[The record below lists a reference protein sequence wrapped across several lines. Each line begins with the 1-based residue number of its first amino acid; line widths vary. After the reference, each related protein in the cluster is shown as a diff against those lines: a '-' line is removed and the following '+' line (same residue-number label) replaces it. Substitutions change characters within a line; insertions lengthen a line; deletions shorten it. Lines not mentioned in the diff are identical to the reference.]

1 LKGDIEMADHP
12 IDLLMKT
19 TMDNIK
25 EMIDVNT
32 ILGDPVETSDGTVIL
47 PVSRVFVGFAVG
59 GSEFPAFKDG
69 EESGTQQDSASVD
82 EAGFPFGGGAG
93 AGMTIS
99 PVAFLVV
106 SMGQVR
112 VMPVEGI
119 GPLEK
124 LIDFVPSFL
133 AKRAEGGTCRTNN
146 AALKPNVKTD
156 TH

>member
-1 LKGDIEMADHP
+1 MANHP
-12 IDLLMKT
+12 IDVLMKT

-47 PVSRVFVGFAVG
+47 PVSRVFVGFAAG
-59 GSEFPAFKDG
+59 GSEFAASKEGQEGKTLSAAATTDG
-69 EESGTQQDSASVD
+69 V
-82 EAGFPFGGGAG
+82 GFPFGGGAG
-93 AGMTIS
+93 AGLTIS

-133 AKRAEGGTCRTNN
+133 AKGAPGERQGGANLAC
-146 AALKPNVKTD
+146 KPNVQGD
-156 TH
+156 AH

>member
-1 LKGDIEMADHP
+1 MADHP

-112 VMPVEGI
+112 V
-119 GPLEK
+119 
-124 LIDFVPSFL
+124 
-133 AKRAEGGTCRTNN
+133 CRRNRP
-146 AALKPNVKTD
+146 A
-156 TH
+156 